1 MPVKTDRRTERTR
14 SALIQAFSSLILE
27 RRRYDEISICAIV
40 ERANTGR
47 STFYEHFRNKEE
59 ILAASLQKPFT
70 ALVQCITDRPSRT
83 GLHQL
88 LEHFWQH
95 RHQARMMF
103 TGSTRR
109 AMRRALAGLMLD
121 QLPVQDD
128 ASAVMSCRLI
138 CTALAEAQL
147 GTLSVWLSGEISCT
161 SAQLGAT
168 LIAISQA
175 SAQSTGVAI
184 LARQLTGCQQS
195 R

>member
-1 MPVKTDRRTERTR
+1 MPEKADPRIARTR

-27 RRRYDEISICAIV
+27 RRRYEEISIAAVV

-59 ILAASLQKPFT
+59 ILAASLQAPFK
-70 ALVQCITDRPSRT
+70 ALVQCISDHPSRT
-83 GLHQL
+83 GLQQL
-88 LEHFWQH
+88 LDHFWQH
-95 RHQARMMF
+95 RNQSRTMF

-109 AMRRALAGLMLD
+109 AMRRALARLMLD

-128 ASAVMSCRLI
+128 ASAAMSCRLI

-147 GTLSVWLSGEISCT
+147 GTLHAWLSDEITCT
-161 SAQLGAT
+161 AAQLGDT

-175 SAQSTGVAI
+175 AAQSTRAAMS
-184 LARQLTGCQQS
+184 AR
-195 R
+195 